1 MRYVIGIDIG
11 GTNLRI
17 GTVDM
22 SGRLTNFERKSS
34 GFLAADDAVQNL
46 GTEIKSYIGRCKLEG
61 QVAAVSVG
69 VPSMV
74 SKDKSFIYSTPNLKG
89 LENIDLGNLL
99 KASLGIP
106 VFVDRD
112 VNYLLVND
120 IKTHSLDP
128 NREKTILGFYLGTGF
143 GNAVYINGQLHVGKN
158 GVAGELGHIPMYGIN
173 EACTCGNIGCS
184 ETRCS
189 GRYLRHLTDTCF
201 PGTDISEVFV
211 KHAEDPVIQDYVDTL
226 AVPMAAEI
234 NILDPDY
241 VIMAGGV
248 MVMKGFPMERLIRA
262 VKERA
267 RKPFPSDN
275 LEFIFPKHSQDS
287 GVIGG
292 AYAAFDKLG
301 KMGQL

>member
-1 MRYVIGIDIG
+1 MKYVIGIDIG

-17 GTVDM
+17 GTVD
-22 SGRLTNFERKSS
+22 SEGKLTNFERKSS
-34 GFLAADDAVQNL
+34 ASLVAENAVQNL
-46 GTEIKSYIGRCKLEG
+46 GRELTSYIERYQLEG
-61 QVAAVSVG
+61 QVGAVSVG
-69 VPSMV
+69 VPSIV

-99 KASLGIP
+99 KAYVNVP

-120 IKTHSLDP
+120 IKSHHLDEE
-128 NREKTILGFYLGTGF
+128 RERTILGFYLGTGF

-158 GVAGELGHIPMYGIN
+158 GVAGELGHIPMYGID
-173 EACTCGNIGCS
+173 EVCTCGNVGCS

-189 GRYLRHLTDTCF
+189 GRYLRQLTDTCF
-201 PGTDISEVFV
+201 PNTDISEVFV
-211 KHAEDPVIQDYVDTL
+211 KHGDDPRILEYVDTL
-226 AVPMAAEI
+226 AIPMAAEI

-248 MVMKGFPMERLIRA
+248 MMMKDFPMERLIWA

-267 RKPFPSDN
+267 RKPFPSEN
-275 LEFIFPKHSQDS
+275 LEFVFPEHTQDS

-301 KMGQL
+301 KMKK

>member
-1 MRYVIGIDIG
+1 MKYVIGIDIG

-17 GTVDM
+17 GTVDEE
-22 SGRLTNFERKSS
+22 GNLTNFERKSS
-34 GFLAADDAVQNL
+34 ESLVSEGAVENL
-46 GTEIKSYIGRCKLEG
+46 GNEVKSYIERYKLEG
-61 QVAAVSVG
+61 RVGAISVG

-89 LENIDLGNLL
+89 LENIDLGHLL
-99 KASLGIP
+99 GDYVNIP
-106 VFVDRD
+106 VFFDRD

-120 IKTHSLDP
+120 IKTHGLDP
-128 NREKTILGFYLGTGF
+128 DRERTILGFYLGTGF

-158 GVAGELGHIPMYGIN
+158 GVAGELGHIPMYGIE

-189 GRYLRHLTDTCF
+189 GRYLRYLTDTYF
-201 PGTDISEVFV
+201 PDTDISEVFV
-211 KHAEDPVIQDYVDTL
+211 KHGDDPRIQEYVDTL
-226 AVPMAAEI
+226 AIPMATEI

-248 MVMKGFPMERLIRA
+248 MVMDGFPMDRMIRA
-262 VKERA
+262 IKERA
-267 RKPFPSDN
+267 RKPFPSEN
-275 LEFIFPKHSQDS
+275 LEFIFPKHTQDS

-301 KMGQL
+301 KNRQK